1 MKLAEER
8 CKQEKKEE
16 LHPSIQQ
23 PITTS
28 IKPQRARSQHAV
40 GVKREKR
47 E

>member
-16 LHPSIQQ
+16 LQQ